1 MYGIGFKAGKTKLI
15 VGAGLVSDR
24 EMEGIMK
31 SVRLFKILQRH
42 AAVINGLAL
51 DVYNEK
57 READEALDLAK
68 TEIKKVEGELEEK

>member
-1 MYGIGFKAGKTKLI
+1 
-15 VGAGLVSDR
+15 
-24 EMEGIMK
+24 MEGIMK
-31 SVRLFKILQRH
+31 SVRLFKVLQRH

-68 TEIKKVEGELEEK
+68 AEIKKVDAELMEK